1 MSLRLQQSG
10 EDCLLPVRLHPGARR
25 NAITG
30 EHDGALKIALTAPP
44 VDGKANEALLRYL
57 AEILGVSLSRIE
69 LKSGQTSRSKMVLI
83 TRIRAEEVAAKL
95 TPATYT

>member
-10 EDCLLPVRLHPGARR
+10 EDCLIPVRLHPGARR

-57 AEILGVSLSRIE
+57 AEVFGVSQSRVE
-69 LKSGQTSRSKMVLI
+69 LKNGLTSRSKVVM
-83 TRIRAEEVAAKL
+83 IRGMAADEVAAKL
-95 TPATYT
+95 TAAYT

>member
-1 MSLRLQQSG
+1 MSLRLQQNG

-57 AEILGVSLSRIE
+57 AEIMGVSLSRIE

>member
-1 MSLRLQQSG
+1 MSLRVQQNG

-30 EHDGALKIALTAPP
+30 EHDGALKIALTTPP

-57 AEILGVSLSRIE
+57 AEILGLPQNRIV

-83 TRIRAEEVAAKL
+83 REMPAVEVTERLRAA
-95 TPATYT
+95 YT

>member
-1 MSLRLQQSG
+1 MSLRLQQNG

-30 EHDGALKIALTAPP
+30 EHDGVLKIALTAPP

>member
-57 AEILGVSLSRIE
+57 AEILGLSQNRIE

-83 TRIRAEEVAAKL
+83 REMPAVEVTERLRAA
-95 TPATYT
+95 YT

>member
-30 EHDGALKIALTAPP
+30 EHDGALKIALTAPL
-44 VDGKANEALLRYL
+44 VDGRANEALLRYI
-57 AEILGVSLSRIE
+57 AEIMGLSQSRVT
-69 LKSGQTSRSKMVLI
+69 LKSGLTSRSKMVLI
-83 TRIRAEEVAAKL
+83 TRIRAEEVTAKL

>member
-1 MSLRLQQSG
+1 MSLRLQQVG
-10 EDCLLPVRLHPGARR
+10 EDCLLPVRLHPGARC

-30 EHDGALKIALTAPP
+30 QHDGALKIALTAPP
-44 VDGKANEALLRYL
+44 VDGKANVALLRYL
-57 AEILGVSLSRIE
+57 AEILGLPQSRIE
-69 LKSGQTSRSKMVLI
+69 LKSGQTNRSKMVLI

>member
-10 EDCLLPVRLHPGARR
+10 EDCLLPIRLHPGARR

-57 AEILGVSLSRIE
+57 AEILGISQSKLE
-69 LKSGQTSRSKMVLI
+69 LKSGFTSRSKTVLV
-83 TRIRAEEVAAKL
+83 REMAADQVGAKL
-95 TPATYT
+95 AAAYT

>member
-25 NAITG
+25 TAITG

-44 VDGKANEALLRYL
+44 VEGKANVALLRYL
-57 AEILGVSLSRIE
+57 AEILGLSQSRVI
-69 LKSGQTSRSKMVLI
+69 LKSGQTSRSKMILI
-83 TRIRAEEVAAKL
+83 TCIRAEEVAAKL
-95 TPATYT
+95 DPATYT